1 MVRPFPEPDGRC
13 KATDLKAVSALHR
26 DYTKDQPFCVA
37 LLQDNKSSIALFDAF
52 FQRPYNLPKRGGS
65 MEGPRFGAHMSIAG
79 GPAEALRRGRA
90 IGCDTIQIFTRP
102 ANRWVSR
109 DLTPE
114 EIAEF
119 ERARAETGIA
129 PIVAHSS
136 YLINLASPDPD
147 LWEKS
152 YRALI
157 IELER
162 CAALGIREYVLHPG
176 SHRGEGVEK
185 GLSRVQEALTR
196 ALEAT
201 AEDGPI
207 IVLETTAGQG
217 DILGCRL
224 EHLAFL
230 LHHVA
235 PRERLGICVDTAHL
249 LAAGYEFRYAA
260 AYAAFW
266 AEFDRLLGRE
276 ALCVIHV
283 NDSKRDLGSQVD
295 RHEHIGQ
302 GCVGLEAFRL
312 LVNDRS
318 LWPLPMILETPKGPE
333 MEEDIRNLAL
343 LRSLVET
350 PPNATTPE

>member
-1 MVRPFPEPDGRC
+1 
-13 KATDLKAVSALHR
+13 
-26 DYTKDQPFCVA
+26 
-37 LLQDNKSSIALFDAF
+37 
-52 FQRPYNLPKRGGS
+52 

-79 GPAEALRRGRA
+79 GPAEALRRGKSIR
-90 IGCDTIQIFTRP
+90 CDTIQIFTRP

-109 DLTPE
+109 DLTPQ

-147 LWEKS
+147 LWERS
-152 YRALI
+152 CQALI

-162 CAALGIREYVLHPG
+162 CRQLGIREYVLHPG
-176 SHRGEGVEK
+176 SHRGEGIEA
-185 GLSRVQEALTR
+185 GLFRVREALER

-201 AEDGPI
+201 AGDDTI

-217 DILGCRL
+217 DILGCQL

-230 LHHVA
+230 LHNITS
-235 PRERLGICVDTAHL
+235 RERLGICVDTAHL
-249 LAAGYEFRYAA
+249 LAAGYEFRHAA

-266 AEFDRLLGRE
+266 EEFDRLLGRE
-276 ALCVIHV
+276 ALRVIHV

-295 RHEHIGQ
+295 RHEHLGQ
-302 GCVGLEAFRL
+302 GFLGLEALRL

-318 LWPLPMILETPKGPE
+318 LWHVPMILETPKGPT

-343 LRSLVET
+343 LRSLVEPSFAIT
-350 PPNATTPE
+350 PTS